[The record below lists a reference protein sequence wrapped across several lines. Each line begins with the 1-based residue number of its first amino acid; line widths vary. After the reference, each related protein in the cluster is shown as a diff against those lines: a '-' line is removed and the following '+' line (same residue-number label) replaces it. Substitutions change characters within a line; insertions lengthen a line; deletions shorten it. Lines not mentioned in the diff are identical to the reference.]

1 MSVQLAKDEKV
12 FKSFNYASL
21 GYNKKKE
28 KYDTF
33 KNLIITNKRIIHE
46 AVRETR
52 GNEMILRQEMP
63 VADAKYVKTVMG
75 KFSAPELL
83 VQALI
88 FAIVAVAVA
97 LLSVFDFAEKFAFVF
112 WILALPFVIIAVK
125 KLIEYFASRS
135 ALVSFSIYTDHP
147 VSPVL
152 TTAVSDADTSDS
164 DDAPRRKRKK
174 EPTLEIRVNAD
185 AARKIADELGATILD
200 AIAYT
205 GEEEA
210 LAIPAVAVQEDLQEE
225 AETSEESQEE
235 ND

>member
-1 MSVQLAKDEKV
+1 MSVQFAKDEKV
-12 FKSFNYASL
+12 LKSFNYAAL

-83 VQALI
+83 VQAII
-88 FAIVAVAVA
+88 FAVIAVVVA
-97 LLSVFDFAEKFAFVF
+97 LLSTFDFAERFAFVF
-112 WILALPFVIIAVK
+112 WILAIPFAGIAIK

-135 ALVSFSIYTDHP
+135 AMVSFSIYTDHP
-147 VSPVL
+147 VNPVL
-152 TTAVSDADTSDS
+152 VTSVSDADTSDTN
-164 DDAPRRKRKK
+164 DAPKRRGKK
-174 EPTLEIRVNAD
+174 EPSLEIRVNAD
-185 AARKIADELGATILD
+185 AAREIANTLGATILN

-205 GEEEA
+205 GEDAEEA
-210 LAIPAVAVQEDLQEE
+210 PDAPVAEVLEENETVEDSQED
-225 AETSEESQEE
+225 A
-235 ND
+235 

>member
-1 MSVQLAKDEKV
+1 MSVQFAKDEKV
-12 FKSFNYASL
+12 IKSFNYAAI
-21 GYNKKKE
+21 GYNKKKN

-33 KNLIITNKRIIHE
+33 KSLIVTNKRVIHE

-63 VADAKYVKTVMG
+63 VSDAKYVKTAMG

-88 FAIVAVAVA
+88 FAIVAIAVA
-97 LLSVFDFAEKFAFVF
+97 LVSTFDFAEKFAFVF
-112 WILALPFVIIAVK
+112 WILALPFAIVAVK

-147 VSPVL
+147 VTPVL
-152 TTAVSDADTSDS
+152 MTAVSDAEASDD
-164 DDAPRRKRKK
+164 DDAPKKKKK

-185 AARKIADELGATILD
+185 AARQIADELGATILN

-205 GEEEA
+205 GEEEIEENSE
-210 LAIPAVAVQEDLQEE
+210 IPAVEEVQEELLEE
-225 AETSEESQEE
+225 TE
-235 ND
+235 NI